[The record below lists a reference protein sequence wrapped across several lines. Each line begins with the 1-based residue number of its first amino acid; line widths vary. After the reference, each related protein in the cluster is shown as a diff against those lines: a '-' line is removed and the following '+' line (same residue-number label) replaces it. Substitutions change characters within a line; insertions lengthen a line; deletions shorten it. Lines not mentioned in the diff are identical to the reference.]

1 MTANTAPGDPHDSWR
16 EDAACLD
23 HPAEWF
29 TGPHEP
35 GDTGRAID
43 VCNTCPVRQPC
54 LEAALQI
61 EVSADLG
68 IWGGT
73 TPATRRRIRREH
85 NDPRSEMDDGP
96 GRRTRNLSANNLPM
110 PTGKLDLLEDERGD
124 HVDRTGRVIVFEIH
138 GEPPYMLMIDGKP
151 RARTSTVSDAA
162 GLAAR
167 FLRSDA
173 RPRPAAGGP
182 TQPRIADRTQPAEVA
197 LSAGWGSAD
206 AAEHVIDRGRGRR

>member
-1 MTANTAPGDPHDSWR
+1 MTTRPAPDDPDRSWR
-16 EDAACLD
+16 DNAACLD
-23 HPAEWF
+23 HPAGWF
-29 TGPHEP
+29 TDPLP
-35 GDTGRAID
+35 GDTRRAID
-43 VCNTCPVRQPC
+43 VCNTCPVKRPC
-54 LEAALQI
+54 LEAALEI

-73 TPATRRRIRREH
+73 TPTTRRRIRRGQIQMDEALRA
-85 NDPRSEMDDGP
+85 DQAEPTADIGEACIRSG
-96 GRRTRNLSANNLPM
+96 A
-110 PTGKLDLLEDERGD
+110 LELHQDQHGD
-124 HVDRTGRVIVFEIH
+124 HIDVSRRVIVFEIH

-167 FLRSDA
+167 FLRRDA
-173 RPRPAAGGP
+173 EPRPAMDGP